1 MQLPELEEVL
11 FLKRYKRFLADI
23 ENLEGRK
30 ETVYCPNTG
39 AMTGC
44 DIPNSKAWISCS
56 LNHKRKYP
64 KTLEFMETI
73 GGIVGIRSVL
83 ANQLVE
89 EAISSKILRG
99 LEAFKLVRS
108 EPKIPGENGRFDF
121 LYSDR
126 GQSIFVEVK
135 SVSWLVDG
143 LVGIFPDA
151 VSTRAVRHL
160 HALCKIRE
168 EGGRAML
175 VFCAQNTGIK
185 TIKPAAEIDP
195 AYYEA
200 LAKAI
205 DIGVDIR
212 ALTCANDL
220 VNCVANREIPF
231 TLT

>member
-1 MQLPELEEVL
+1 MEEVL

-44 DIPNSKAWISCS
+44 DIPNSKAWISYS

-64 KTLEFMETI
+64 KTLEFIESM
-73 GGIVGIRSVL
+73 GCIVGIRSVL

-89 EAISSKILRG
+89 EAISSKVLTG
-99 LEAFKLVRS
+99 LESFELVRS
-108 EPKIPGENGRFDF
+108 EPKIPGENGRLDF

-143 LVGIFPDA
+143 QIGIFPDA
-151 VSTRAVRHL
+151 VSSRTLRHL
-160 HALCKIRE
+160 NALCKIRE

-185 TIKPAAEIDP
+185 KIKPAVEVDLG
-195 AYYEA
+195 YYEA
-200 LAKAI
+200 LVKAM
-205 DIGVDIR
+205 DRGVEVR
-212 ALTCANDL
+212 ALSCSNDL
-220 VNCVANREIPF
+220 VYCKANQEIPF
-231 TLT
+231 ILN